1 MFNTKLIKL
10 IYLHYTHRL
19 GNPTKSMKSKPRLI
33 IVKFVRYNTRNAI
46 YGSKKVLKGK
56 GVSVTE
62 CLTAKRIKMLEKA
75 RELHRF
81 VNVWSQDC
89 KIMFFDKTIN
99 KVTVFYN

>member
-19 GNPTKSMKSKPRLI
+19 GNPKNSIKSKPRLI

-46 YGSKKVLKGK
+46 YGSKKSFKGK
-56 GVSVTE
+56 GISVTG
-62 CLTAKRIKMLEKA
+62 CLTAKRIKILEKA

-99 KVTVFYN
+99 KVNVFYN